1 MRQKGD
7 EPTKAAS
14 AKCTYSFA
22 GWDKEIAPV
31 EGDTTYTATFA
42 EKPIGAT
49 LTYDPAGGTIDGKSD
64 KVSVTANAGDE
75 VTILDAPTRSGYTF
89 QYWKGSEYQP
99 GDTYVVEE
107 DPDDG

>member
-1 MRQKGD
+1 M
-7 EPTKAAS
+7 
-14 AKCTYSFA
+14 
-22 GWDKEIAPV
+22 
-31 EGDTTYTATFA
+31 
-42 EKPIGAT
+42 
-49 LTYDPAGGTIDGKSD
+49 
-64 KVSVTANAGDE
+64 SVTANAGDE